1 MFSSS
6 FREEI
11 LCNAFRGQ
19 PDVID
24 AKDVDAVKR
33 AVDIRPLLE
42 ALVGMQ
48 SRDIPYT
55 PNEWK
60 TCISITRYS
69 LELFRGAGT
78 TLYVPVGPGGHFAPG
93 GSRGRLTKCQIE
105 QRITK
110 DPKI

>member
-55 PNEWK
+55 PNKWK
-60 TCISITRYS
+60 TCISLLSRTVEMSRRNFVRTCWPWWP
-69 LELFRGAGT
+69 FRPRRKPRTPHQMPDRA
-78 TLYVPVGPGGHFAPG
+78 
-93 GSRGRLTKCQIE
+93 
-105 QRITK
+105 K
-110 DPKI
+110 DHERP